1 MTIPNSLGDYKVVSD
16 KVKDVLSRRIDVVN
30 PFLDASRSDAS
41 GLEPFRSVLASGRK
55 TLPRRYHTLYLEVLE
70 AALGLRSPEAARLD
84 LDRAHRVGFGAGFGH
99 GAELLDLLP
108 AA

>member
-41 GLEPFRSVLASGRK
+41 GLNLSGAYSHPVEKRCPGATTRFISKFWRLLSIKQRSR
-55 TLPRRYHTLYLEVLE
+55 
-70 AALGLRSPEAARLD
+70 
-84 LDRAHRVGFGAGFGH
+84 
-99 GAELLDLLP
+99 
-108 AA
+108 

>member
-55 TLPRRYHTLYLEVLE
+55 TLKRM
-70 AALGLRSPEAARLD
+70 
-84 LDRAHRVGFGAGFGH
+84 
-99 GAELLDLLP
+99 LP
-108 AA
+108 AQLLETWL